1 MGLEG
6 GTRGQEVGGE
16 DGQDAPAGRTKMGLA
31 WYQCSLL
38 LIMH

>member
-16 DGQDAPAGRTKMGLA
+16 DGRDAPAGRTKNGLGVV
-31 WYQCSLL
+31 SV
-38 LIMH
+38 